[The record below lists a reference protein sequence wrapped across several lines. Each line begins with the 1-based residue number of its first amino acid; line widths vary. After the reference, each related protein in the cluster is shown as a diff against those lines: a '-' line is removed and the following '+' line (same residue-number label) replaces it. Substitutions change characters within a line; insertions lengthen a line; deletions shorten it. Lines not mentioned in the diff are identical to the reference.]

1 MFLPK
6 DKLDVADGLRKLNG
20 HQMTSQ
26 TEDFQ
31 PWQQRGLA
39 AAGWLVVLGIVLVL
53 IRVGKDLFIPLVI
66 ALIGVYLM
74 KVLERW
80 ISGLRIRGVG
90 LPSPVSLMLAFLAV
104 IGLSFLLFSIIAD
117 NAMQVVEIAPRYQ
130 GRLLELQMDIFA
142 RLGVE
147 QPPALREFVRDV
159 DLPGILTLVATN
171 LAALLKTTTL
181 IVIFGIF
188 ILIES
193 RQIPSKIQA
202 LFPDPARRQRV
213 EEMLSRID
221 RDVQTYFGVK
231 TLVSL
236 VTALLSYAVMRWVGL
251 DFAEFWALLVFIL
264 NYIPTIGSL
273 FATILPSLLA
283 LFQFESLGPVLI
295 LFIGITVI
303 QQALGNFIEPNLM
316 GLTLNLSPLV
326 VVMSLILWGMLWG
339 VVGMFLCVPITVI
352 AVIIMANF
360 PSTRWVSILLSKAG
374 QLRI

>member
-1 MFLPK
+1 M
-6 DKLDVADGLRKLNG
+6 
-20 HQMTSQ
+20 
-26 TEDFQ
+26 
-31 PWQQRGLA
+31 
-39 AAGWLVVLGIVLVL
+39 
-53 IRVGKDLFIPLVI
+53 I
-66 ALIGVYLM
+66 ALIGVYLI

-80 ISGLRIRGVG
+80 ISGVKVRGLG
-90 LPSPVSLMLAFLAV
+90 LPSPVSLVLAFLAV

-117 NAMQVVEIAPRYQ
+117 NAMQVADLAPRYQ
-130 GRLLELQMDIFA
+130 GRLLKLQADFFA
-142 RLGVE
+142 SIGVQ
-147 QPPALREFVRDV
+147 QPPALKEFARGV
-159 DLPGILTLVATN
+159 DLPGILTIVATN

-181 IVIFGIF
+181 IIIFAIF

-202 LFPDPARRQRV
+202 LFPDDSRRQRV

-221 RDVQTYFGVK
+221 HDVQTYFGVK

-251 DFAEFWALLVFIL
+251 DLPEFWALLVFIL

-273 FATILPSLLA
+273 VATILPSLLA
-283 LFQFESLGPVLI
+283 LFQFESLRPVLV

-303 QQALGNFIEPNLM
+303 QQTLGNLIEPNLM
-316 GLTLNLSPLV
+316 GMTLNLSPLV

-360 PSTRWVSILLSKAG
+360 SSTRWVSILLSKAG
-374 QLRI
+374 KLRT

>member
-1 MFLPK
+1 VFLPK